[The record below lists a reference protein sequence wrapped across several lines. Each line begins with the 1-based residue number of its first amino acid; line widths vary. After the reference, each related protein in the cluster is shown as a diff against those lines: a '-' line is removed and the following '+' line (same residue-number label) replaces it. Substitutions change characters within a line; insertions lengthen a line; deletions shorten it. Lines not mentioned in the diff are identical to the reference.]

1 MYVLFF
7 KQKTAY
13 EMRISD
19 WSSDVC
25 SSDLCVQ
32 LYSPRFCSS
41 AFSCASI
48 AAASASSFSSRF
60 CRSASTS
67 RAQLILS
74 LPIRSARASRINL
87 EKHPVKP
94 PPPTGEQLS
103 VPLRPTYSIATARLV
118 QQIGRAHVENPST

>member
-1 MYVLFF
+1 
-7 KQKTAY
+7 
-13 EMRISD
+13 MRISD

-25 SSDLCVQ
+25 SSDL
-32 LYSPRFCSS
+32 
-41 AFSCASI
+41 
-48 AAASASSFSSRF
+48 
-60 CRSASTS
+60 ASTS

-118 QQIGRAHVENPST
+118 QLSFPCALGHSRSASGLQKRTFLPLHEHPVLWSAFFSEPRATPHTKCML